1 MVHAGLGHEPR
12 PELAQ
17 RESHLYIYV
26 DIYKPGDLFQGDKSA
41 GVSVALRASAVGYEE
56 KTRKHSKG

>member
-1 MVHAGLGHEPR
+1 M
-12 PELAQ
+12 
-17 RESHLYIYV
+17 
-26 DIYKPGDLFQGDKSA
+26 FQGDKSA

>member
-17 RESHLYIYV
+17 RESHLYIY
-26 DIYKPGDLFQGDKSA
+26 IFKPGDVFQGDKSA

>member
-1 MVHAGLGHEPR
+1 MNPDLNLP
-12 PELAQ
+12 
-17 RESHLYIYV
+17 RESHTYIY
-26 DIYKPGDLFQGDKSA
+26 IFKPGDMFQGDKSA